1 LQTNFSQQKIFV
13 VGDGSVFDEGVSHLL
28 KNKTDLLVS
37 HAIYSEDL
45 SFLENIKSEQPEM
58 ILVNDSGSLN
68 VERILEFTLS
78 QLLMM
83 DLRIVV
89 VQLRDSVI
97 DIYERPI
104 SEAENASIRSR
115 RIIVRSQEDL
125 FNAVINMR
133 Q

>member
-78 QLLMM
+78 QLLIM

>member
-68 VERILEFTLS
+68 VKRILEFTLS